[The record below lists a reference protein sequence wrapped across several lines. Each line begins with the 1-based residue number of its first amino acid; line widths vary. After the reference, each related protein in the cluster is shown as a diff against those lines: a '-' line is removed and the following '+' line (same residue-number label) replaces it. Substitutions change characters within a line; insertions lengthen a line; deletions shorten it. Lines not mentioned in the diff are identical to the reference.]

1 LGLFAKRAMPRDYR
15 PSMCYYEGQLIT
27 YEEALQLKN
36 SSKDSHVLQLVGLR
50 DFIDGFKSPNVD
62 KNNGKSLQGVA
73 SMVNT
78 LYDKD
83 KTTRKFNSKFLWIET
98 GTDKLTKEC
107 LIALTNDVCT
117 DEELVAEYKRFD
129 DPGPASS
136 SSSLLLRSS
145 LKKAEATANKVTAVA
160 PANVSKQ
167 QKRKRKSDSLQ
178 ERAHSLIV
186 AQARRKNKKN

>member
-98 GTDKLTKEC
+98 GADKLTKEC
-107 LIALTNDVCT
+107 LIALTC
-117 DEELVAEYKRFD
+117 KRR
-129 DPGPASS
+129 
-136 SSSLLLRSS
+136 LHR
-145 LKKAEATANKVTAVA
+145 
-160 PANVSKQ
+160 
-167 QKRKRKSDSLQ
+167 
-178 ERAHSLIV
+178 
-186 AQARRKNKKN
+186 